1 MNFYIRKLYSNE
13 LGIRRGIP
21 KKAGRFILVN
31 KAAKKD
37 FLPQFS
43 EGSTSPS
50 ISLGFVNDQNKILY
64 YCEYN
69 WHNNT
74 ESRHLG
80 KDARIYLN
88 KALDPEGKYF
98 MPNDFL
104 VFFKFEYEEKTEV
117 LSKNETMFKIFL
129 FKPDNKD
136 YNKLEKISK
145 GKEHFFADKL
155 DFVDTKDLKFKENYI
170 VSKETKKRIAQRKA
184 KTNEDTC
191 GSQNV
196 FKEVI
201 REAYDYKCAIT
212 GTAINFINNESKSQY
227 TNLQAAH
234 IKPDF
239 YSGPLNQNN
248 GILLNL
254 DMHYAFDRGCIS
266 LNDNYEVI
274 VHENLN
280 DSYLTQYKNKKI
292 KLPLN
297 KSFHPNIEYIKFHRE
312 NIFGK
317 LIPPTMWKKNIL
329 NNLQKSL

>member
-1 MNFYIRKLYSNE
+1 MNFYIRKLYENE
-13 LGIRRGIP
+13 LGIRKGIS
-21 KKAGRFILVN
+21 KGAGRFILVN
-31 KAAKKD
+31 KTAKKE

-43 EGSTSPS
+43 ESTTSPS
-50 ISLGFVNDQNKILY
+50 ISIGFVNDQNKILY

-69 WHNNT
+69 WHNKK
-74 ESRHLG
+74 ESKHLG

-88 KALDPEGKYF
+88 AAIDPDAKYF

-104 VFFKFEYEEKTEV
+104 IFFKFEYKEQTEI
-117 LSKNETMFKIFL
+117 LSKKETMFKIFL
-129 FKPDNKD
+129 CKPDNIH
-136 YNKLEKISK
+136 NQKLEKISE
-145 GKEHFFADKL
+145 GKKHSFAEKL
-155 DFVDTKDLKFKENYI
+155 DFLNTKDRTFKNYI
-170 VSKETKKRIAQRKA
+170 VSKKTKNRIAQRIA
-184 KTNEDTC
+184 KTEEDTC

-212 GTAINFINNESKSQY
+212 ETAINFENNISKSFN

-234 IKPDF
+234 IKPDTF
-239 YSGPLNQNN
+239 SGPLNQNN

-254 DMHYAFDRGCIS
+254 DMHFAFDRGCIS

-274 VHENLN
+274 VHEKLN
-280 DSYLTQYKNKKI
+280 DSYLMQFNNRKI
-292 KLPLN
+292 KLPKN

>member
-13 LGIRRGIP
+13 LGIRKGIP
-21 KKAGRFILVN
+21 KGAGRFILVS
-31 KAAKKD
+31 KTAKKE

-43 EGSTSPS
+43 EGTTSPS
-50 ISLGFVNDQNKILY
+50 ISLGFVNDQDKILY

-69 WHNNT
+69 WHNKK
-74 ESRHLG
+74 ESKHLG

-88 KALDPEGKYF
+88 AAIDPDGKYF

-104 VFFKFEYEEKTEV
+104 VFFKFEYEELTEV
-117 LSKNETMFKIFL
+117 VSKKEIMFKIFL
-129 FKPDNKD
+129 FKPNSEH
-136 YNKLEKISK
+136 YSKLEKISD
-145 GKEHFFADKL
+145 GSSHFFADKL
-155 DFVDTKDLKFKENYI
+155 NFLDTKDLTFKNYI
-170 VSKETKKRIAQRKA
+170 VSKKTKTRIAKRKA
-184 KTNEDTC
+184 KSEEDTC

-212 GTAINFINNESKSQY
+212 GTAINFVNNESKSKY

-274 VHENLN
+274 IHEKLN
-280 DSYLTQYKNKKI
+280 DSYLAQFKNKKI
-292 KLPLN
+292 RLPVN

-312 NIFGK
+312 KIFGK
-317 LIPPTMWKKNIL
+317 LVPPTMWKKDIL

>member
-117 LSKNETMFKIFL
+117 LSKNETMF
-129 FKPDNKD
+129 
-136 YNKLEKISK
+136 
-145 GKEHFFADKL
+145 
-155 DFVDTKDLKFKENYI
+155 
-170 VSKETKKRIAQRKA
+170 
-184 KTNEDTC
+184 
-191 GSQNV
+191 
-196 FKEVI
+196 
-201 REAYDYKCAIT
+201 
-212 GTAINFINNESKSQY
+212 
-227 TNLQAAH
+227 NL
-234 IKPDF
+234 
-239 YSGPLNQNN
+239 
-248 GILLNL
+248 
-254 DMHYAFDRGCIS
+254 
-266 LNDNYEVI
+266 
-274 VHENLN
+274 
-280 DSYLTQYKNKKI
+280 KKI
-292 KLPLN
+292 ILYLKKLKKELH
-297 KSFHPNIEYIKFHRE
+297 KEKQ
-312 NIFGK
+312 K
-317 LIPPTMWKKNIL
+317 LMRIPVVLKMYLKK
-329 NNLQKSL
+329 

>member
-13 LGIRRGIP
+13 LGVRKGVP
-21 KKAGRFILVN
+21 KGAGRFILVN
-31 KAAKKD
+31 KTAKKE

-43 EGSTSPS
+43 ESTTSPS
-50 ISLGFVNDQNKILY
+50 ISLGFVNDQDKILY

-69 WHNNT
+69 WHNKK
-74 ESRHLG
+74 ESKHLG

-88 KALDPEGKYF
+88 AAIDPDGKYF

-104 VFFKFEYEEKTEV
+104 VFFKFKYEELTEV
-117 LSKNETMFKIFL
+117 VSKKEIMFKIFL
-129 FKPDNKD
+129 FKPDSEH
-136 YNKLEKISK
+136 YSKLEKISD
-145 GKEHFFADKL
+145 GASHFFTDKL
-155 DFVDTKDLKFKENYI
+155 NFLNTKDLTFKNYI
-170 VSKETKKRIAQRKA
+170 VSKKTKARIAQRKA
-184 KTNEDTC
+184 KSDEDTC

-212 GTAINFINNESKSQY
+212 GTAINFENNISKSLN

-234 IKPDF
+234 IKPDTF
-239 YSGPLNQNN
+239 SGPLNQNN

-254 DMHYAFDRGCIS
+254 DMHFAFDRGCIS

-274 VHENLN
+274 VHEKLN
-280 DSYLTQYKNKKI
+280 DSYLMHFNNRKI
-292 KLPLN
+292 KLPKN
-297 KSFHPNIEYIKFHRE
+297 KSFHPNIEYIKFHRK

>member
-1 MNFYIRKLYSNE
+1 MNFYIRKLYENE
-13 LGIRRGIP
+13 LGIR
-21 KKAGRFILVN
+21 KKKQKEAGKFILIS
-31 KAAKKD
+31 KIAKKD
-37 FLPQFS
+37 FFPQFS
-43 EGSTSPS
+43 VDTTSPS

-69 WHNNT
+69 WHNKK
-74 ESRHLG
+74 ESGHKG
-80 KDARIYLN
+80 KDTRLYLN
-88 KALDPEGKYF
+88 SAIDPEGKYF
-98 MPNDFL
+98 MPKDFL
-104 VFFKFEYEEKTEV
+104 VFFKFEYKEQTEA
-117 LSKNETMFKIFL
+117 LSKNEIMFKIFL
-129 FKPDNKD
+129 FKPDNEH
-136 YNKLEKISK
+136 YQKLEKISG
-145 GKEHFFADKL
+145 GKSHSYAEKL
-155 DFVDTKDLKFKENYI
+155 DFVDTINLKFVENYV
-170 VSKETKKRIAQRKA
+170 VSKKTKKRISKRKA

-212 GTAINFINNESKSQY
+212 GTAINFSNNENKSQY

-266 LNDNYEVI
+266 LSDNYEVI
-274 VHENLN
+274 VHEKLN
-280 DSYLTQYKNKKI
+280 DSYLKEFKNKKI
-292 KLPLN
+292 RLPIN
-297 KSFHPNIEYIKFHRE
+297 KSFHPDIEYIKFHRE

-329 NNLQKSL
+329 NNLQKDL